1 VAYAVLAEGRDSDG
15 LEELDAKIGMI
26 EDPEQAAMEML
37 RRHQEEMG
45 LAPSEQTPAW
55 DGADEEWRL
64 WMTCWRR

>member
-26 EDPEQAAMEML
+26 EDPEQVAMEML

-45 LAPSEQTPAW
+45 LVPSAEVPEW
-55 DGADEEWRL
+55 DGEDEEFR
-64 WMTCWRR
+64 